1 MKQIYRSI
9 FASIIQFLKY
19 KSFEKIHITSSLLY
33 LYYMYICSSY
43 NLVAM
48 NKYTTNK
55 DESEILPNLLGLLTA
70 EDIAAS
76 EFEGFL
82 YAEFS
87 RR

>member
-1 MKQIYRSI
+1 
-9 FASIIQFLKY
+9 
-19 KSFEKIHITSSLLY
+19 
-33 LYYMYICSSY
+33 MYICSSY

-82 YAEFS
+82 YAELFLS
-87 RR
+87 DKLSKRTKFNINYILKIHKLA